1 MALRSALA
9 VVVVIAVGCSPT
21 ASSPTPTPTASSST
35 PTATASPTPSP
46 SRVARVAVSDTS
58 ITTSAGSFVLFQLPG
73 EARLR
78 AITWDASFS
87 GILPVQVP
95 ADAVWSQS
103 PYGATFRIDS
113 TITARDGPVLAV
125 TPWPAKITPAWT
137 LEGTTLC
144 AAVPERDATGAALRL
159 ERFTFE
165 QPVRV
170 VASGFAIYG
179 DNGGYPV
186 LACDTGKDRA
196 IVAFFGQ
203 GIAPA
208 KLWVFRLS
216 TGALIRT
223 VDYSG
228 QSGSGGWVAAS
239 ADGSM
244 LAETVRSGGTGGP
257 WKATIR
263 AADDGKQLGTI
274 DGFVVQGFSGDKSLV
289 VGANETSAAVIDWR
303 TGRKVWSASGT
314 YAGYL
319 AEPGSQ
325 QVAVGIGFVGGSD
338 ERDVYLVQP
347 DGSAPLLPARVRVGL
362 RY

>member
-1 MALRSALA
+1 MAIRSALA
-9 VVVVIAVGCSPT
+9 LVVVITIGCSPT
-21 ASSPTPTPTASSST
+21 ASSPTPTV
-35 PTATASPTPSP
+35 TASPTPSP
-46 SRVARVAVSDTS
+46 SPSRVARLPISDTT

-73 EARLR
+73 EARMR

-95 ADAVWSQS
+95 ADAVWSQQ
-103 PYGATFRIDS
+103 PYGATFRIGS

-144 AAVPERDATGAALRL
+144 AAVPERDVTGATMRL

-170 VASGFAIYG
+170 VASGFTVYS

-186 LACDTGKDRA
+186 LACDTGTDRA

-216 TGALIRT
+216 TGALIRS
-223 VDYSG
+223 VDYS
-228 QSGSGGWVAAS
+228 SLSTSGGWVAAS

-244 LAETVRSGGTGGP
+244 LAETVRAGGAGGP

-263 AADDGKQLGTI
+263 ATDDGAQLGTI

-289 VGANETSAAVIDWR
+289 IGSNETSAAVIDWK

-314 YAGYL
+314 YGGYL
-319 AEPGSQ
+319 AEPGAQ
-325 QVAVGIGFVGGSD
+325 RLAIGIGFVGGSD
-338 ERDVYLVQP
+338 QRDVYLVQP
-347 DGSAPLLPARVRVGL
+347 DGSAALLPARVRVGL

>member
-9 VVVVIAVGCSPT
+9 AVFVIAVGCSPT
-21 ASSPTPTPTASSST
+21 ASSPTPTASSTT
-35 PTATASPTPSP
+35 PSVTASPTPSP
-46 SRVARVAVSDTS
+46 SRVARVTLSDTT
-58 ITTSAGSFVLFQLPG
+58 ITTSAGSFLLLQLPG

-95 ADAVWSQS
+95 ADAVWSQQ
-103 PYGATFRIDS
+103 PYGATFRIGS
-113 TITARDGPVLAV
+113 RITARDGPVLAV
-125 TPWPAKITPAWT
+125 TPWPAKITPAWS

-144 AAVPERDATGAALRL
+144 AAVPERDATGATMRL
-159 ERFTFE
+159 EQFTFFE

-170 VASGFAIYG
+170 VASGFAIYS

-186 LACDTGKDRA
+186 LACDTANDRA

-216 TGALIRT
+216 TGALIRS
-223 VDYSG
+223 VDYS
-228 QSGSGGWVAAS
+228 SLSTSGGWVAAS

-244 LAETVRSGGTGGP
+244 LAETVRSGGAGGP

-263 AADDGKQLGTI
+263 ATDDGAPLGTI

-289 VGANETSAAVIDWR
+289 IGANETSTAVIDWK

-314 YAGYL
+314 YGGYL
-319 AEPGSQ
+319 AEPGGQ
-325 QVAVGIGFVGGSD
+325 RVAVGVGFVGGSD
-338 ERDVYLVQP
+338 QRDVYLVQP
-347 DGSAPLLPARVRVGL
+347 DGSAPLLPARIRVGL